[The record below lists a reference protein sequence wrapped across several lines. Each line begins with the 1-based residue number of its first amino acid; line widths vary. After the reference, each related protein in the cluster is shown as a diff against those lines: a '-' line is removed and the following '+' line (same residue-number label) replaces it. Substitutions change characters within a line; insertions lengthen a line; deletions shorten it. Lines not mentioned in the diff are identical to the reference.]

1 MQAGLN
7 PFTPGS
13 GTRPPE
19 LVGRSAELER
29 FDLLVARCKQ
39 RRYDRSL
46 MLQGLRGV
54 GKTTLLATLA
64 DQARHHGWVVVEVE
78 AQTSQEGAEALRR
91 RIAKDL
97 DRALRRRKLSRAALG
112 RLRELVGQFSI
123 SATAFGTGVT
133 LARTPGARPTNDAGP
148 GLGVEFEDLVEDLC
162 DELRKEGS
170 GFGLFIDEMQ
180 ELEPSLLQVMLAVQ
194 HRAAQREWPFFLS
207 GAGLPNLPQALADA
221 RSYAERQFDYRTIGP
236 VSAEEARAAIVA
248 PVERLGQQVTT
259 EAADYIVAASNGY
272 PYFLQVFG
280 HELWRSAERSPFDL
294 DDAIYAVDTGHA
306 SLDAGFYNSRWL
318 RATEAERRYL
328 SAMAHH
334 GSERPRSSA
343 VAAALGGTPQS
354 AAPHRDACIK
364 KGLIWAPERGVVAF
378 TVPGMAEFIRRQ
390 PADDSR

>member
-19 LVGRSAELER
+19 LVGRTDELER
-29 FDLLVARCKQ
+29 FDLLLARCKQ

-78 AQTSQEGAEALRR
+78 AQTSLEGAEALRR

-97 DRALRRRKLSRAALG
+97 DRALRRRRIARGALS
-112 RLRELVGQFSI
+112 RLREQIGQFSV
-123 SATAFGTGVT
+123 SATAFGAGVT
-133 LARTPGARPTNDAGP
+133 LSHTPGATSPATPA

-162 DELRKEGS
+162 EELRKEGS

-180 ELEPSLLQVMLAVQ
+180 ELEAPLLQVMLAVQ

-236 VSAEEARAAIVA
+236 VSAAEARAAIVT
-248 PVERLGQQVTT
+248 PVERLGQQVTA

-280 HELWRSAERSPFDL
+280 HELWRSADRSPFDL
-294 DDAIYAVDTGHA
+294 DDAIYAVDTGHS
-306 SLDAGFYNSRWL
+306 SLDAGFYSSRWL

-334 GSERPRSSA
+334 NTDRPRSSA

-364 KGLIWAPERGVVAF
+364 KGLIWAPERGIVAF

-390 PADDSR
+390 PADETR